1 MNKVLKHI
9 NVSKLFVLLN
19 YVALFTGLLN
29 TYFRPK
35 FFERYFSSS
44 NFAFLL
50 LIFGYA
56 VYLTFLDGGVS
67 KPFYAVLRAA
77 FVKKGQADK
86 KLLIQA
92 FSFYNIVFLVA
103 LLLFF
108 LLLLGVSLFVPTSL
122 GMGILFLLALHLVLN
137 FQLLNYKHVL
147 QAVDAYEFYQKLEVL
162 RRLINLG
169 MLLSLLVDP
178 SLLTGSA
185 IANILLLVLVWKVHK
200 QQGVSLNQLSFYKA
214 VDCYRTYFPMA
225 KNFFLFTV
233 NETLIYNS
241 GFILVPLFFGE
252 REIIVFGLLLT
263 VYNGV
268 ALFSRSIID
277 MSIHEITKSYL
288 EGNTRKSKKVFS
300 YSLLVSGVITLLM
313 FTGIYLLASPIFSV
327 WVGTEYLFSDAMF
340 IGILIFLLGNVL
352 QHVSGT
358 FLLSVNNNYK
368 TMKKM
373 SFWILLGIAISQLL
387 ICWFQK
393 SLEYFFVVT
402 AVIYALGSF
411 VYFVKAQQQYALNKT

>member
-185 IANILLLVLVWKVHK
+185 IANTLLLFLVWKVHK
-200 QQGVSLNQLSFYKA
+200 QQGVSLYQLSFYKA

-225 KNFFLFTV
+225 KNFF
-233 NETLIYNS
+233 
-241 GFILVPLFFGE
+241 
-252 REIIVFGLLLT
+252 
-263 VYNGV
+263 
-268 ALFSRSIID
+268 
-277 MSIHEITKSYL
+277 SIH
-288 EGNTRKSKKVFS
+288 
-300 YSLLVSGVITLLM
+300 
-313 FTGIYLLASPIFSV
+313 
-327 WVGTEYLFSDAMF
+327 
-340 IGILIFLLGNVL
+340 
-352 QHVSGT
+352 
-358 FLLSVNNNYK
+358 
-368 TMKKM
+368 
-373 SFWILLGIAISQLL
+373 
-387 ICWFQK
+387 C
-393 SLEYFFVVT
+393 
-402 AVIYALGSF
+402 
-411 VYFVKAQQQYALNKT
+411 